1 MNHQQPIVRY
11 AARAIVI
18 DDAGRTLLFRA
29 AVPGREP
36 AFFIW
41 ITPGGGI
48 NEGEL
53 EPDCIRREVF
63 EETGLSEFEL
73 GPCVWRRDQTF
84 PWGDNMIRQLES
96 YYVVRAPAFEVNVD
110 GQEELERAFLS
121 DHRWFTVEELRAHE
135 EILVPANFAELLEP
149 LLAGEY
155 PAEPLKVGV

>member
-1 MNHQQPIVRY
+1 
-11 AARAIVI
+11 
-18 DDAGRTLLFRA
+18 
-29 AVPGREP
+29 
-36 AFFIW
+36 
-41 ITPGGGI
+41 
-48 NEGEL
+48 
-53 EPDCIRREVF
+53 
-63 EETGLSEFEL
+63 
-73 GPCVWRRDQTF
+73 
-84 PWGDNMIRQLES
+84 MIRQLES